1 MTVRL
6 DVWTRFKD
14 DGIVEGKEIRDYL
27 LKEFLEKHG
36 FNSKVN
42 FRPHTH

>member
-1 MTVRL
+1 MTIRM
-6 DVWTRFKD
+6 DIWTRFKD
-14 DGIVEGKEIRDYL
+14 EGIVEGKEIRDYL

-36 FNSKVN
+36 FSSKIN